1 MSRSHPIKRRPAPS
15 PSVSE
20 WIGTGTMVLLGLAA
34 IARGALQLVWW
45 ANSKLKDESPGH
57 ARSDLIGPTSAVQIE
72 RWRRY

>member
-1 MSRSHPIKRRPAPS
+1 
-15 PSVSE
+15 
-20 WIGTGTMVLLGLAA
+20 MVLLGLAA
-34 IARGALQLVWW
+34 IARGALQVVWW